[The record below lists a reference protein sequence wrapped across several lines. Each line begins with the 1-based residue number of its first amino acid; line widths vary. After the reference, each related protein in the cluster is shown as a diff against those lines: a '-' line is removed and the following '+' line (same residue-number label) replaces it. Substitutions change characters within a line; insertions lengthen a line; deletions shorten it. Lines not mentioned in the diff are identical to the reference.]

1 MKEAKTFYYR
11 FDKINAW
18 FVFNAALLITMLYV
32 SIKCYCL
39 LFWWHNGD
47 ITPFSI
53 PLYEIVSPEDAAEL
67 TEIIAEKVK
76 LTRLP
81 QA

>member
-39 LFWWHNGD
+39 LFWWQTQVLWGV
-47 ITPFSI
+47 TVFSW
-53 PLYEIVSPEDAAEL
+53 LVWSAAK
-67 TEIIAEKVK
+67 TG
-76 LTRLP
+76 RC
-81 QA
+81 

>member
-39 LFWWHNGD
+39 LFWWQTQVLWGV
-47 ITPFSI
+47 TVFSW
-53 PLYEIVSPEDAAEL
+53 LVWSYKYL
-67 TEIIAEKVK
+67 
-76 LTRLP
+76 LP
-81 QA
+81 QRLAVADDKTPL

>member
-39 LFWWHNGD
+39 LFWWQTQVLWGV
-47 ITPFSI
+47 TVFS
-53 PLYEIVSPEDAAEL
+53 
-67 TEIIAEKVK
+67 
-76 LTRLP
+76 
-81 QA
+81 

>member
-39 LFWWHNGD
+39 LFGGRRR
-47 ITPFSI
+47 F
-53 PLYEIVSPEDAAEL
+53 YGA
-67 TEIIAEKVK
+67 
-76 LTRLP
+76 
-81 QA
+81 